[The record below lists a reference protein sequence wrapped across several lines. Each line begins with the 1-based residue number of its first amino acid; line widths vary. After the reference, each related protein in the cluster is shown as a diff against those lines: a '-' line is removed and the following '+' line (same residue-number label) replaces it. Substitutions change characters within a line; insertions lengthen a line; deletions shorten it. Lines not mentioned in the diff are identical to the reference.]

1 MKDTCEY
8 KAMFSDLL
16 GKLDNSRKEHLSAG
30 TRFRLMGL
38 GADIMEVVDMMQHD
52 VLDVVSRE
60 AVLEAD
66 ADIDYTELSE
76 QLLTLELPECG
87 SEDEMVRDQKR
98 LVNEALGMLSDVLVQ
113 IADQLERRHK
123 DEEYVRLYEA
133 EKRRYMSS
141 GTARRSRQ
149 TFEQWKE
156 FENSGNPTL
165 EGVEDYRME
174 KLLKMFEKGVLASRV
189 EHIQRAKRY
198 PGEVD
203 FDQLDDD
210 HKMKQAAHRY
220 YAALRKLV
228 DFKDGC
234 LVVDPVRV
242 GRHFY
247 TSRHEENAKANRTSF
262 LKYMHKVELAQE
274 EYRRLLSAPKEV
286 EVANPLPDVLAT
298 EDAMEILETLCEA
311 GLLHEDWQPADLS
324 GSERGLVAR
333 AVCERLGINDVWQV
347 FGQLWGEKPETLRC
361 YFNRALEQKKTLL
374 FQDKL
379 KKILS

>member
-1 MKDTCEY
+1 
-8 KAMFSDLL
+8 
-16 GKLDNSRKEHLSAG
+16 
-30 TRFRLMGL
+30 
-38 GADIMEVVDMMQHD
+38 MELVDMMQHE

-66 ADIDYTELSE
+66 ADIDYAELSE
-76 QLLTLELPECG
+76 HLLMLELPECG
-87 SEDEMVRDQKR
+87 SEDSVVCEQTR
-98 LVNEALGMLSDVLVQ
+98 LVNEALGMLSSVLAQ

-133 EKRRYMSS
+133 ERRRYMSS

-165 EGVEDYRME
+165 ESVEDYRME

-198 PGEVD
+198 PNEVD
-203 FDQLDDD
+203 FEQLDDD
-210 HKMKQAAHRY
+210 HKMKSSAHRY

-234 LVVDPVRV
+234 LVVDPVKV

-274 EYRRLLSAPKEV
+274 EYRRLQKAPMEAEKASV
-286 EVANPLPDVLAT
+286 LPEVLAT
-298 EDAMEILETLCEA
+298 EKAMAYWQQLQESGFVDEDCLLMPETTRKQA
-311 GLLHEDWQPADLS
+311 MYIADVFSDKLGMRS
-324 GSERGLVAR
+324 KWKAFQDLWHINNLAQEKWEMQETGKTPAR
-333 AVCERLGINDVWQV
+333 ADEINEI
-347 FGQLWGEKPETLRC
+347 FE
-361 YFNRALEQKKTLL
+361 
-374 FQDKL
+374 
-379 KKILS
+379 

>member
-1 MKDTCEY
+1 MKDTGEY
-8 KAMFSDLL
+8 KAIFSDLL
-16 GKLDNSRKEHLSAG
+16 GKIDNCRKEQPSAG

-38 GADIMEVVDMMQHD
+38 GADIMEVVDMMQHE

-66 ADIDYTELSE
+66 ADIDYAELSE
-76 QLLTLELPECG
+76 QLLTLELPECC
-87 SEDEMVRDQKR
+87 SEDSNVREQTQ
-98 LVNEALGMLSDVLVQ
+98 LVNEALGMLSDVLTQ

-234 LVVDPVRV
+234 LVVDPVKV

-274 EYRRLLSAPKEV
+274 EYRRLLSTPKEV
-286 EVANPLPDVLAT
+286 EPVNPLPDVLAT
-298 EDAMEILETLCEA
+298 EEAMEIWEIAQEEGWVDAKLQPV
-311 GLLHEDWQPADLS
+311 GLSRTDAALLA
-324 GSERGLVAR
+324 AR
-333 AVCERLGINDVWQV
+333 MAKVLGFEGWVP
-347 FGQLWGEKPETLRC
+347 FEQLWHRQNMRSDYSKTQ
-361 YFNRALEQKKTLL
+361 YNQKTEA
-374 FQDKL
+374 FE
-379 KKILS
+379 KILKQKIK

>member
-8 KAMFSDLL
+8 KKIFSDLFE
-16 GKLDNSRKEHLSAG
+16 KADRSRTEQPSAG
-30 TRFRLMGL
+30 TKFRLMGL
-38 GADIMEVVDMMQHD
+38 AEDIMELVDMMQHE

-60 AVLEAD
+60 AVMEAD
-66 ADIDYTELSE
+66 ADIDYAELSE

-87 SEDEMVRDQKR
+87 SEDTVVREQKR
-98 LVNEALGMLSDVLVQ
+98 LVNEALGMLSSVLAQ

-133 EKRRYMSS
+133 ERRRYMSS

-165 EGVEDYRME
+165 ESVEDYRME

-210 HKMKQAAHRY
+210 HKMKSSAHRY

-234 LVVDPVRV
+234 LVIDPVRV

-247 TSRHEENAKANRTSF
+247 NSRHEENAKNNRTSF

-274 EYRRLLSAPKEV
+274 EYRRLLSAQKEA
-286 EVANPLPDVLAT
+286 EKASILPEVLAT
-298 EDAMEILETLCEA
+298 EEAMAYWQQLQESGFVDKDCQLLSETTRKQA
-311 GLLHEDWQPADLS
+311 MYIAD
-324 GSERGLVAR
+324 
-333 AVCERLGINDVWQV
+333 V
-347 FGQLWGEKPETLRC
+347 FS
-361 YFNRALEQKKTLL
+361 
-374 FQDKL
+374 DKL
-379 KKILS
+379 GMRSKWKAFQELWHINNLAQEKWEMQETGKKPTRADEIDEIFE